1 MMWEK
6 AKSVQWVVMASAR
19 SEFDKLL
26 AQTPAEILR
35 VDMASVY
42 MDLKD

>member
-1 MMWEK
+1 MWEK
-6 AKSVQWVVMASAR
+6 NKSVRWVVRASAR

-26 AQTPAEILR
+26 AQTQAEILR